1 MTATTTVDTP
11 WPAHIPAELV
21 WNHKWQDFAHEGDDP
36 FTAVTRIHDGPG
48 MVWSPHAYFDQPG
61 WIVTRYDLMSKV
73 FQDHDHFTAERLGMI
88 ADLLGEPILLNPL
101 EIDPPRHHQFRRVL
115 NPFFAPSAIK
125 ILDDPV
131 RRICRELIGGFKDK
145 GGCEFIN
152 DFAIPFPSYVFL
164 DLMDMPRE
172 MLDQFIEWQDR
183 LMRATDRQDRV
194 AAARAI
200 YAYLKQ
206 HMEAQKLQPTND
218 FLAAMVNAQVDG
230 EPIGHHE
237 LMGMFYVLYIGG
249 LDTVYSTLGWILRH
263 LALNPELQD
272 RLRNDPA
279 LLPQAVEEFCRYYS
293 IVLTRRQVRTD
304 HVFEGVQMKAGE
316 EVVLPVMLADRDPLA
331 FDDPDT
337 FDIDRKSRH
346 IAFGTGAHNCIGVHL
361 AKRELRIVLEEFLGA
376 FRNIRMKPGETYQY
390 HTVGT
395 FGVDYLPIV
404 WDR

>member
-1 MTATTTVDTP
+1 MTATTTADR
-11 WPAHIPAELV
+11 PAHVPAERV
-21 WNHKWQDFAHEGDDP
+21 WNHKWQDFAREADDP

-48 MVWSPHAYFDQPG
+48 MVWSPQVYADRPG

-73 FQDHDHFTAERLGMI
+73 FQDHEHFSAERLGMV

-115 NPFFAPSAIK
+115 NPYFTPAAMKQF
-125 ILDDPV
+125 DDPV
-131 RRICRELIGGFKDK
+131 RRICRDLIGGFKDK
-145 GGCEFIN
+145 GGCEFISE
-152 DFAIPFPSYVFL
+152 FAIPFPSYVFL

-172 MLDQFIEWQDR
+172 MLDRFMTWQEQLFRGRDTQE
-183 LMRATDRQDRV
+183 RA
-194 AAARAI
+194 AGARAI
-200 YAYLKQ
+200 YDFLKQ
-206 HMEAQKLQPTND
+206 HMDAQRPEPANE
-218 FLAAMVNAQVDG
+218 FLGAMVNAEVEG
-230 EPIGHHE
+230 RPITFHE
-237 LMGMFYVLYIGG
+237 LMGMFYVLYVGG
-249 LDTVYSTLGWILRH
+249 LDTVYSTLGWIFRH
-263 LALNPELQD
+263 LALNPDLQE
-272 RLRNDPA
+272 RLRANPDQ
-279 LLPQAVEEFCRYYS
+279 LPQAVDEFCRYYS
-293 IVLTRRQVRTD
+293 IVLTRRQVRCD

-316 EVVLPVMLADRDPLA
+316 EVVLPVMLANRDPAA
-331 FDDPDT
+331 FEDPDR

-376 FRNIRMKPGETYQY
+376 CRNIRMKPGETYTY